1 MTDFPT
7 EIGLLALISFDSSIL
22 HPYDCALMLTAPLPS
37 QIDVRKL
44 VVKCAEISADVPV
57 SSLPRIADML
67 ATDLGVIATHLRFFK
82 DEGHFRRLD
91 GELQGSVEMTC
102 QRCLEPLVIAV
113 DTGFS
118 LGIVWSEE
126 DAERLPKS
134 LEPLIVG
141 EEELVNLA
149 DVVAEEL
156 ILSLPFVNYHDP
168 SDCKQQVGYSSVDF
182 VELAEAEKN
191 VEPKENPFKVLEKL
205 KFDK

>member
-1 MTDFPT
+1 
-7 EIGLLALISFDSSIL
+7 
-22 HPYDCALMLTAPLPS
+22 MLTAPLPS

-44 VVKCAEISADVPV
+44 VVKCAEISAQMPV

-67 ATDLGVIATHLRFFK
+67 ANDIGVIAVNLRFFK
-82 DEGHFRRLD
+82 DEGHFRRID
-91 GELQGSVEMTC
+91 GELKGSVEMTC
-102 QRCLEPLVIAV
+102 QRCLEPLTVAV
-113 DTGFS
+113 DTRFS
-118 LGIVWSEE
+118 LGIMWSEE

-156 ILSLPFVNYHDP
+156 ILSLPFVNYHAP
-168 SDCKQQVGYSSVDF
+168 SDCKQQVGYSSGDSDPS
-182 VELAEAEKN
+182 VEAAEKAATR
-191 VEPKENPFKVLEKL
+191 ENPFKVLENL